1 VKIRILL
8 AVLFVV
14 GLVVLT
20 ACDSSKPKSVG
31 PPENVTISTYA
42 GDHSALLWIA
52 KDRGYFSE
60 HGVNVQIETQ
70 ESGPA
75 SLRDLLAG
83 KVDLAAFA
91 EFVFVR
97 HIFEHPEIRI
107 LAVVAQLDNYVELV
121 ARRDHGITGVSDLR
135 NKRIGLVRNSA
146 ADYFLYILLMFHQ
159 IPYQD
164 IKVVDLPP
172 SEEVKAIIRG
182 DIDAAIVWKPFC
194 QQMEN
199 ELGKNAISWPAQSG
213 QDFYWVL
220 VGTDDTLK
228 KRSSVIRGVLAA
240 LASADDFIKAQRDEA
255 RKIVAAQ
262 VGSNHMPELWET
274 NRFSLTLSRPV
285 ILAMESELRW
295 MNSRPGVEKFKMP
308 DLLDFIHF
316 DALNSV
322 RPEKIQM
329 TH

>member
-1 VKIRILL
+1 MKIRILL
-8 AVLFVV
+8 ALLSVI

-31 PPENVTISTYA
+31 SPENVTISTYA

-60 HGVNVQIETQ
+60 HGVNVEIETQ

-97 HIFEHPEIRI
+97 HIFEHPEIRT
-107 LAVVAQLDNYVELV
+107 LAVVAQLDNYVQLV
-121 ARRDHGITGVSDLR
+121 ARKDHGITGVSELR

-146 ADYFLYILLMFHQ
+146 ADYFLHIFLKLHQ

-172 SEEVKAIIRG
+172 SEQVKAIILG

-199 ELGKNAISWPAQSG
+199 ELGKKRDKLAGSERTRLLLGTRRDRRHIEETFFCNTRCTG
-213 QDFYWVL
+213 RTGFGGRLHQDST
-220 VGTDDTLK
+220 G
-228 KRSSVIRGVLAA
+228 
-240 LASADDFIKAQRDEA
+240 
-255 RKIVAAQ
+255 
-262 VGSNHMPELWET
+262 
-274 NRFSLTLSRPV
+274 
-285 ILAMESELRW
+285 
-295 MNSRPGVEKFKMP
+295 
-308 DLLDFIHF
+308 
-316 DALNSV
+316 
-322 RPEKIQM
+322 
-329 TH
+329 